1 MDTVL
6 LLARLFLAGVFA
18 LSGITKL
25 ADLDGSRRAV
35 AGFGVPERIARPAG
49 IALPIAEL
57 VLAILLL
64 PVSTAWWA
72 ALGALLLLVGFIA
85 GIGYNLRKG
94 RTPDCHCFGKVHSEP
109 IGPATLVRDG
119 AFAAVAA
126 IIVLFGRDDAGASL
140 TSWFGD
146 LSGAEQALTIA
157 TALLTAAVAGLAWL
171 LLQVVRQNGR
181 LLLRLE
187 ALEAAFAV
195 NPRLRGYVLDE
206 QGAVRKHVAVF
217 LNGDMLPRETALAQR
232 VAGEDRVMVIQAL
245 TGG

>member
-57 VLAILLL
+57 VLAVFLL

-94 RTPDCHCFGKVHSEP
+94 RTPDCHGFV
-109 IGPATLVRDG
+109 
-119 AFAAVAA
+119 
-126 IIVLFGRDDAGASL
+126 
-140 TSWFGD
+140 
-146 LSGAEQALTIA
+146 
-157 TALLTAAVAGLAWL
+157 
-171 LLQVVRQNGR
+171 
-181 LLLRLE
+181 
-187 ALEAAFAV
+187 
-195 NPRLRGYVLDE
+195 
-206 QGAVRKHVAVF
+206 
-217 LNGDMLPRETALAQR
+217 
-232 VAGEDRVMVIQAL
+232 
-245 TGG
+245 